1 MIKFD
6 ASDPHAARLRD
17 QHYQIQDLLISID
30 ELKAQITFLTL
41 ERETLRHQ
49 VQIAHDLIKK
59 CLPHE

>member
-6 ASDPHAARLRD
+6 ASDPYASRLRD

-41 ERETLRHQ
+41 ERD
-49 VQIAHDLIKK
+49 VLIEQARK
-59 CLPHE
+59 

>member
-6 ASDPHAARLRD
+6 ASDPYASRLRD

-41 ERETLRHQ
+41 ERD
-49 VQIAHDLIKK
+49 VLI
-59 CLPHE
+59 EQARG

>member
-6 ASDPHAARLRD
+6 ASDPYAARLRN

-41 ERETLRHQ
+41 ERD
-49 VQIAHDLIKK
+49 VLIEQGKT
-59 CLPHE
+59 

>member
-6 ASDPHAARLRD
+6 ASDPYAARLRD

-41 ERETLRHQ
+41 ERD
-49 VQIAHDLIKK
+49 VLIEQARK
-59 CLPHE
+59 